1 MAKIVSEVHHYM
13 AHFFSQT
20 DKDVTKKRCKSKN
33 WSLRLC
39 SLLAQQHSGSAAQT
53 SSVVCMKK
61 KPCRRRV
68 LMCLPYFLQLS
79 QDFFWPRI
87 MAQKLVNLSPV
98 RKHGVILLLT
108 YPFPSACFYYILVL
122 GDYFACLT
130 DSWDSIQKAFLY
142 FYIPALVQIYMKKIQ
157 IEVDSNKA
165 GIS

>member
-1 MAKIVSEVHHYM
+1 MAKIVSEIHHYM

-20 DKDVTKKRCKSKN
+20 DKDVTKKKMQIRKLVQDSSNLQCA
-33 WSLRLC
+33 SLV
-39 SLLAQQHSGSAAQT
+39 SSSGSAAQT

-61 KPCRRRV
+61 KPCRGRV

-87 MAQKLVNLSPV
+87 MAQQLVNLSPV

-142 FYIPALVQIYMKKIQ
+142 LYIPALVQIYLKKNT
-157 IEVDSNKA
+157 D
-165 GIS
+165 